1 MAWHCPCC
9 VLALAPSAPALF
21 GTFFPNRP
29 RNFACNHSNLH
40 INLGVHPPS
49 FRDRSCVELC
59 FFHSGL
65 ASFALMSSEF
75 PGLYFLFGSF
85 FPFLTPPVSEKM
97 LPNKTWLCRR
107 CIMLKLRSLTIICY
121 CCCPWL
127 PLLGASAFLCLL
139 REHGMDENLTSGD
152 LRFLAQ
158 ENLDEFRHFLHSMTF
173 VF

>member
-1 MAWHCPCC
+1 MALPLLCPRIGSIS
-9 VLALAPSAPALF
+9 PSSVWNFLSKPPPQFCMKPQQSAYKF
-21 GTFFPNRP
+21 G
-29 RNFACNHSNLH
+29 C
-40 INLGVHPPS
+40 PPPT
-49 FRDRSCVELC
+49 FRDRSGVELC

-107 CIMLKLRSLTIICY
+107 CIMLKLRSLTVICY

-139 REHGMDENLTSGD
+139 RGHGMDENLTSDD

-158 ENLDEFRHFLHSMTF
+158 DKLG
-173 VF
+173 

>member
-1 MAWHCPCC
+1 MALPLSCPRMGSISPNS
-9 VLALAPSAPALF
+9 VWNFLSKPTPQFHMQPQQSAYKFRCP
-21 GTFFPNRP
+21 P
-29 RNFACNHSNLH
+29 
-40 INLGVHPPS
+40 PPS

-75 PGLYFLFGSF
+75 PVLYFLFGF
-85 FPFLTPPVSEKM
+85 FVPFLTPPESEKM

-107 CIMLKLRSLTIICY
+107 CIMLKLRSLTVICY

-139 REHGMDENLTSGD
+139 GGHGMDEHLTSGD
-152 LRFLAQ
+152 LRFSAQ
-158 ENLDEFRHFLHSMTF
+158 ENFDEFRHFLHSMTF